1 MSLSN
6 FMPDNLGSLVSTAGL
21 EAALGRP
28 DLVVLDASWYLP
40 QTGRDARQEYLERHI
55 PGALFYDLDAISDP
69 LSPLPH
75 MLGTAD
81 HFAAA
86 MGALGIGNDSFVV
99 CYDGSG
105 ANLSAARAWWAFK
118 VFGHDRAA
126 VLDGGLVAW
135 QREGRPLE
143 SGEVRRP
150 AARFTA
156 GYRKELVR
164 SIVDLREAMERGFA
178 QVVDARSA
186 GRFTGREPEPRPGL
200 RPGHMPGARNLP
212 YPELVDAQGR
222 LLPPEQLRERFR
234 SAGVDLSRPVVTSC
248 GSGVSAAA
256 LLLALERLG
265 HRQHAL
271 YDGSWAEYG
280 SSDLPVE
287 KD

>member
-1 MSLSN
+1 
-6 FMPDNLGSLVSTAGL
+6 
-21 EAALGRP
+21 
-28 DLVVLDASWYLP
+28 
-40 QTGRDARQEYLERHI
+40 
-55 PGALFYDLDAISDP
+55 
-69 LSPLPH
+69 
-75 MLGTAD
+75 MLGPAD

-86 MGALGIGNDSFVV
+86 IGALGISNDSFVV

-105 ANLSAARAWWAFK
+105 ANLSAARAWWTFK

-143 SGEVRRP
+143 SGDAQRP

-164 SIVDLREAMERGFA
+164 SMVDVREALERGSA

-186 GRFTGREPEPRPGL
+186 SRFTGREPEPRPGL

-212 YPELVDAQGR
+212 YPELVDAEGR

-265 HRQHAL
+265 HRRHAL

-280 SSDLPVE
+280 STDLPVE
-287 KD
+287 KE

>member
-1 MSLSN
+1 ML
-6 FMPDNLGSLVSTAGL
+6 DNLGPLVSTAWL

-40 QTGRDARQEYLERHI
+40 QTGRDAREEYLHRHI

-75 MLGTAD
+75 MLGEAD
-81 HFAAA
+81 HFASA
-86 MGALGIGNDSFVV
+86 MGALGISNDSVVV

-105 ANLSAARAWWAFK
+105 ANLSAARAWWTCK

-143 SGEVRRP
+143 SGAVQRP

-156 GYRKELVR
+156 SYRKELVR
-164 SIVDLREAMERGFA
+164 SIVDVRDALERSSA

-200 RPGHMPGARNLP
+200 RPGHMPGAHNLP
-212 YPELVDAQGR
+212 YPELVDAEGR
-222 LLPPEQLRERFR
+222 LLPPEQLRERFQ

-280 SSDLPVE
+280 STDLPVE
-287 KD
+287 KG

>member
-6 FMPDNLGSLVSTAGL
+6 FMPDNLGPLVSTAGL

-164 SIVDLREAMERGFA
+164 SIVDLREAMERGSA

>member
-6 FMPDNLGSLVSTAGL
+6 FMPDNLGPLVSTAWL

-40 QTGRDARQEYLERHI
+40 QTGRDAWQEYLERHI
-55 PGALFYDLDAISDP
+55 PGALFYDLDAVSDP

-81 HFAAA
+81 HFASA
-86 MGALGIGNDSFVV
+86 MGALGISNDSFVV

-105 ANLSAARAWWAFK
+105 ANLSAARAWWSFK

-143 SGEVRRP
+143 SGEARRP

-156 GYRKELVR
+156 GYRKELVG
-164 SIVDLREAMERGFA
+164 SIVDVREALEHGSA

-280 SSDLPVE
+280 STDLPVE
-287 KD
+287 KE